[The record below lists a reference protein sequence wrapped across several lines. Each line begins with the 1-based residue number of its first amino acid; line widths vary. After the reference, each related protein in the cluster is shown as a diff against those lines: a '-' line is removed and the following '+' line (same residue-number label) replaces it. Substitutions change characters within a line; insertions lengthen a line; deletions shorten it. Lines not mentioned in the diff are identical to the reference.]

1 MAYIAFMID
10 VAEILANAIDGPIS
24 DLIEAPDITNIFAPP
39 SPLLF
44 NLKSPASQHGLPRQ
58 LHDSTFQRSLYTTE
72 LGA

>member
-10 VAEILANAIDGPIS
+10 VAEILANAIDGPIC

-44 NLKSPASQHGLPRQ
+44 SLKSPASQHGTPRQ
-58 LHDSTFQRSLYTTE
+58 YIPEVFVHY
-72 LGA
+72 